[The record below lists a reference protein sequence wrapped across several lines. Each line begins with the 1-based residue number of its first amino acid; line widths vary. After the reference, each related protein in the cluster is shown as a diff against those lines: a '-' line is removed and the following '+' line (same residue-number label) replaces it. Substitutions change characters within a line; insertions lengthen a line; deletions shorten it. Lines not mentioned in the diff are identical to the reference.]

1 MSLAFRS
8 NDREVPDHSQPGPL
22 LTLEKIDDVYFD
34 DLGSPEQF
42 LTIKTL
48 AKSLLPFTAI

>member
-8 NDREVPDHSQPGPL
+8 NGREVPDHSQPGPL

-34 DLGSPEQF
+34 DLGSPEKF